1 MLEGLLAFERMT
13 MALLKEAHEHN
24 NHKVV
29 FWVCIEPNN
38 MGDKVFH
45 YNCNI
50 VIVINYYICFC
61 FFCFSGGVC
70 GEKILDKS
78 ILTYVKD

>member
-1 MLEGLLAFERMT
+1 MLEGLLAIEIMLWPFVEKHMSQ
-13 MALLKEAHEHN
+13 L
-24 NHKVV
+24 V
-29 FWVCIEPNN
+29 FWVCIYIEPNN

-50 VIVINYYICFC
+50 VIVINYCICFC
-61 FFCFSGGVC
+61 FFSFSGGVC
-70 GEKILDKS
+70 GEKIMDKS

>member
-61 FFCFSGGVC
+61 FFVFLEEFV
-70 GEKILDKS
+70 
-78 ILTYVKD
+78 VKRFWIKVSSHM

>member
-1 MLEGLLAFERMT
+1 
-13 MALLKEAHEHN
+13 
-24 NHKVV
+24 
-29 FWVCIEPNN
+29 

-50 VIVINYYICFC
+50 VIVITIFG
-61 FFCFSGGVC
+61 FFFSFSGGVC
-70 GEKILDKS
+70 GENILDKS